1 MAFRREDYSG
11 IPASSALA
19 MALMESSGIRQMI
32 DDACE
37 YDVQRLLT
45 PGNAVKAMIGPIFDA
60 RKKSPLSKIHTFYHS
75 APIRRLFGS
84 RLNEQSLND
93 QAFGR
98 SLDTL
103 YDADRRQLMWDCAD
117 SICRR
122 YGLQSDVYHMDSTDF
137 SVYAEDDK
145 DDVFE
150 AIPMFNG
157 HPKDGRCDLRQYA
170 VQSITDG
177 NNIIRFVKPYS
188 GNVVDSQMDMET
200 LDFLEEN
207 IDCSNSVLV
216 ADCKLVNDDLVDR
229 IFGMRLGFVSKCP
242 ESFGK
247 KAAERIRYSAEN
259 GIMDP
264 SITKDG
270 WELYDCDD
278 DIEICG
284 VNRRLR
290 FIAYRIPAKKDSNL
304 EYLKVQGEREVR
316 RVFKR
321 FSKEMFSCES
331 DARKQ
336 FSLTLGKLKGSAY
349 DVSADF
355 IPVESRVKRKGRGR
369 SKKDDVPEIITEWKV
384 DVSYKFDSE
393 LAERM
398 AGDEDIRVIITN
410 LPRMS
415 DRTVGIRTGAD
426 ADAVLRLYLDEYKV
440 ESNYALMKSGMG
452 IDQVYLQTPSRE
464 SSMIFVIGIAT
475 LLSDVITKVLKDNGI
490 GKTSK
495 TVNEELVSLI
505 LKEGTEDIVA
515 LGKDDSIDQLETYVK
530 LLKLDPESL
539 LGVF

>member
-37 YDVQRLLT
+37 YDGQRLLT
-45 PGNAVKAMIGPIFDA
+45 PGNAVKAMMGPIFDA

-75 APIRRLFGS
+75 APVRRLFGR

-103 YDADRRQLMWDCAD
+103 YEADRKQLMWDCAD
-117 SICRR
+117 RICRM
-122 YGLQSDVYHMDSTDF
+122 YGLQSDIYHMDSTDF

-157 HPKDGRCDLRQYA
+157 HPKDGRSDLRQYA
-170 VQSITDG
+170 VQSITDV
-177 NNIIRFVKPYS
+177 NHIIRFIKPYS

-200 LDFLEEN
+200 LDFLEGS
-207 IDCSNSVLV
+207 IDCSNSILV
-216 ADCKLVNDDLVDR
+216 ADCKLVNDELINR
-229 IFGMRLGFVSKCP
+229 IFDMGLGFVSKCP
-242 ESFGK
+242 ESFGR

-264 SITKDG
+264 SVAKDG

-278 DIEICG
+278 DIEVCG

-290 FIAYRIPAKKDSNL
+290 FIAYRIHAKKDGNL
-304 EYLKVQGEREVR
+304 EYLRNQGEREVKR
-316 RVFKR
+316 IFKR

-336 FSLTLGKLKGSAY
+336 FSLAMGKLRGSAY
-349 DVSADF
+349 DVSAKF
-355 IPVESRVKRKGRGR
+355 IPIESKAKRKGRGR
-369 SKKDDVPEIITEWKV
+369 PKKDDVAETITEWKV
-384 DVSYKFDSE
+384 SVSYEFDAE

-410 LPRMS
+410 LPRVS
-415 DRTVGIRTGAD
+415 ERTAGIRTGAD
-426 ADAVLRLYLDEYKV
+426 ADTVLRLYLDEYKV
-440 ESNYALMKSGMG
+440 ESNYAIMKSGMG
-452 IDQVYLQTPSRE
+452 IDQVFLQTPSRE
-464 SSMIFVIGIAT
+464 SAMIFVIGIAT
-475 LLSDVITKVLKDNGI
+475 LLSDIITKVLKDNGV

-495 TVNEELVSLI
+495 TINEELVSLI
-505 LKEGTEDIVA
+505 LKEGAEGIVA
-515 LGKDDSIDQLETYVK
+515 LGKDDSIDQLETYVN

-539 LGVF
+539 LGIF

>member
-32 DDACE
+32 DDTCE
-37 YDVQRLLT
+37 FDAQRLLT
-45 PGNAVKAMIGPIFDA
+45 PGNAVKAMMGPIFDA
-60 RKKSPLSKIHTFYHS
+60 RKKSPLSKINTFYHS
-75 APIRRLFGS
+75 APIRRLFGK

-98 SLDTL
+98 SLDAL
-103 YDADRRQLMWDCAD
+103 YEADRKQLMWDCAD
-117 SICRR
+117 RICRR

-145 DDVFE
+145 DDIFE

-157 HPKDGRCDLRQYA
+157 HPKDGRSDLRQYA

-177 NNIIRFVKPYS
+177 NHIIRFIKPYS

-207 IDCSNSVLV
+207 IDCKSSILV
-216 ADCKLVNDDLVDR
+216 ADCKLVNDELIDR
-229 IFGMRLGFVSKCP
+229 IFRMGLGFVSKCP

-264 SITKDG
+264 SMMKDG

-278 DIEICG
+278 DIEVCG
-284 VNRRLR
+284 MSRRLR
-290 FIAYRIPAKKDSNL
+290 FIAYRIPAKKEGNL
-304 EYLKVQGEREVR
+304 EYLKNQGEREVR
-316 RVFKR
+316 RTFKR
-321 FSKEMFSCES
+321 FTKEMFSCEA

-336 FSLTLGKLKGSAY
+336 FSLSLNRLKGSAY
-349 DVSADF
+349 DISAEF
-355 IPVESRVKRKGRGR
+355 IPIESKVKRKGRGR
-369 SKKDDVPEIITEWKV
+369 PRKGEIPKTITEWKV
-384 DVSYKFDSE
+384 DVSYEFDPE

-410 LPRMS
+410 LPRVS

-426 ADAVLRLYLDEYKV
+426 ADTVLRLYLDEYKV
-440 ESNYALMKSGMG
+440 ESNYAIMKSGMG
-452 IDQVYLQTPSRE
+452 IDRVFLQTPSRE
-464 SSMIFVIGIAT
+464 SAMIFVIGIAT
-475 LLSDVITKVLKDNGI
+475 LLSDIITKILKDNGV

-505 LKEGTEDIVA
+505 LKEGPEGIVA
-515 LGKDDSIDQLETYVK
+515 LGKDDSIDQLETYVR
-530 LLKLDPESL
+530 LLNLDPESL
-539 LGVF
+539 LGIF